1 MSQGERYATALRAN
15 IEGRSTGSLVAWGAA
30 GLVLA
35 AVTLLTLVVNTGL
48 FVDNLVGGIVYG
60 MILVMISLGLALI
73 LGLMNVVN
81 FAHGALFMFGAYMSL
96 QIVTR
101 MGQSFWLAL
110 IIAPLV
116 VGIIGILMEVLVLR
130 FIYDA
135 EPIVGLL
142 ATFALTLMLTEI
154 VRFVWGSNPQS
165 FATPDVLGQPIP
177 LGVTTV
183 SAYRVFTVV
192 IASAA
197 VIGTYLL
204 VTRTNFGLD
213 VRAGVQD
220 AEMTQLLG
228 VNLPIRFTATFFLG
242 ATLAGL
248 GGVLRG
254 GEVGMQPN
262 LGTSFIILA
271 FIVVVVGGVGSLFG
285 SVIAGLLVGIAQFTV
300 PTMLQSVAQ
309 VTSFEAIA
317 IDGIGGL
324 VPFLVMIVVLLV
336 RPRGLFGT
344 EGFLE

>member
-1 MSQGERYATALRAN
+1 
-15 IEGRSTGSLVAWGAA
+15 
-30 GLVLA
+30 
-35 AVTLLTLVVNTGL
+35 
-48 FVDNLVGGIVYG
+48 
-60 MILVMISLGLALI
+60 
-73 LGLMNVVN
+73 
-81 FAHGALFMFGAYMSL
+81 
-96 QIVTR
+96 
-101 MGQSFWLAL
+101 
-110 IIAPLV
+110 
-116 VGIIGILMEVLVLR
+116 
-130 FIYDA
+130 
-135 EPIVGLL
+135 
-142 ATFALTLMLTEI
+142 
-154 VRFVWGSNPQS
+154 
-165 FATPDVLGQPIP
+165 
-177 LGVTTV
+177 
-183 SAYRVFTVV
+183 
-192 IASAA
+192 
-197 VIGTYLL
+197 
-204 VTRTNFGLD
+204 
-213 VRAGVQD
+213 
-220 AEMTQLLG
+220 MTQLLG

-309 VTSFEAIA
+309 VTSVEAIA